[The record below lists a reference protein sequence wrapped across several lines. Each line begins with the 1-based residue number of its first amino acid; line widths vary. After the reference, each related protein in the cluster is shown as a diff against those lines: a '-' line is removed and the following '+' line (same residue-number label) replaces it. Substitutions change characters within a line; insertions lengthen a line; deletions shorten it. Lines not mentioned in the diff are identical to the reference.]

1 MIGSFRLPISI
12 TSGDSDTEPPAYY
25 EAETAPYMNALGIPY
40 DSNDSIYSG
49 KSNIKIWIAVDD
61 IFKDLKSAGLLT
73 DMIAGYLK
81 IGDTS
86 TKQAVDLITPTSSG
100 IFSGSWVWDK
110 NGAKANGANT
120 HFDTKV
126 NADIRSNPSD
136 NDFGRTITINTVEAS
151 SENYAVNSGA
161 YTGSSVNMRDTLF
174 SLTTDSSR
182 FAAFFSGK
190 ISDNI
195 SVDNA
200 GVFTMTKDNTS
211 ILYRNGVNVAS
222 ADNSLNSFIDGN
234 IYEGTANIV
243 GGSNQYRYA
252 GEITSSF
259 YHKHLPPS
267 KATALYNAI
276 NKFEIA
282 LGRKKYN

>member
-1 MIGSFRLPISI
+1 MIGSFRLPISK
-12 TSGDSDTEPPAYY
+12 TSDGSNTEPPAYY
-25 EAETAPYMNALGIPY
+25 EAETAPYMNAIGIPY

-61 IFKDLKSAGLLT
+61 MFKDLKSAGLLP
-73 DMIAGYLK
+73 DLFAGYLK

-100 IFSGSWVWDK
+100 IFFGSWVWDK

-126 NADIRSNPSD
+126 NADIRSNPGD
-136 NDFGRTITINTVEAS
+136 NDFGRTITINTVDDAI
-151 SENYAVNSGA
+151 NYSLNSGA
-161 YTGSSVNMRDTLF
+161 YTGSGDTMRDTLY
-174 SLTTDSSR
+174 LTWNVATR
-182 FAAFFSGK
+182 LGAYFSGK

-195 SVDNA
+195 PVDNA

-234 IYEGTANIV
+234 IYEGTANVV
-243 GGSNQYRYA
+243 GGSNLYTYV